1 MRMVLPMALPSPG
14 ESGDVLWVFIVS
26 GVLFVILAGVGLM
39 LYRRSK
45 K

>member
-1 MRMVLPMALPSPG
+1 MVLAMALPSPG
-14 ESGDVLWVFIVS
+14 ESGDFLWVFIVS
-26 GVLFVILAGVGLM
+26 DVLFVILAVVGLM